1 MEIDKQTL
9 KALSSES
16 RLAIM
21 KSLAERRKMPAELQR
36 ALGLSGSTIVGHLE
50 ILERTGLVKRIETGH
65 KWIYYDLT
73 QKGVDLIKP
82 KFPVQFVLILSLG
95 VLLVFGGFIKYVMTA
110 FAPQA
115 VMAGRAAELV
125 GAETAAAVTIDWI
138 LVAAIAVGL
147 VLLAIGIAGLMRG
160 RLRWSR

>member
-82 KFPVQFVLILSLG
+82 KFPVQFVLMLSLG